1 MSTKVEAFQTLGK
14 KIEEFVRPA
23 TFPIAIKLIRSAA
36 EIPPGGKRPKAGLE
50 VETFLCQNFRMVRTY
65 GWTMA
70 IMQEDCCCKLAR
82 MIFGWDPP
90 TEESARWGD
99 QFSVGLYASDLETSG
114 KVREHLH
121 LLNNEFAGVVLSPL
135 TRTRTEPDV
144 IFVYCMPAQAMR
156 LIQAYLYFKGGVMQF
171 TAAGRMGSCHEG
183 IAKTF
188 LTEEPQL
195 VLLGNGDRVW
205 GGADD
210 AEVMFS
216 IPKSKSELIVNGLEA
231 THKAGLRYPIPKY
244 MNYTPGFQ
252 ASFAKEAQ
260 KRAGGTL
267 VKEP

>member
-1 MSTKVEAFQTLGK
+1 MMEDFQTFGK
-14 KIEEFVRPA
+14 KIEELVRPA
-23 TFPIAIKLIRSAA
+23 TFPIAIKLIRSEA
-36 EIPPGGKRPKAGLE
+36 EIPPGSKRPRTDLS

-70 IMQEDCCCKLAR
+70 VMQDDCCCKLAR
-82 MIFGWDPP
+82 TILGWDPP
-90 TEESARWGD
+90 SEESDKWGD
-99 QFSVGLYASDLETSG
+99 QFSVGLYASDPETSG

-135 TRTRTEPDV
+135 TRTRMEPDV
-144 IFVYCMPAQAMR
+144 IFVYCLPAQAMR
-156 LIQAYLYFKGGVMQF
+156 LIQAYLYFQGGVMQF

-188 LTEEPQL
+188 LTGEPQL
-195 VLLGNGDRVW
+195 VLLGNGDRIW

-216 IPKSKSELIVNGLEA
+216 IPGSKCELIVRGLEA
-231 THKAGLRYPIPKY
+231 THKGGLRYPIPKY

-252 ASFAKEAQ
+252 ASFAREAQ
-260 KRAGGTL
+260 RKAGGTL
-267 VKEP
+267 VKAP

>member
-1 MSTKVEAFQTLGK
+1 MVDDFQSAGK

-23 TFPIAIKLIRSAA
+23 TFPIAVKLIRSEA
-36 EIPPGGKRPKAGLE
+36 EIPPGSRRPKADLA

-70 IMQEDCCCKLAR
+70 VLQEDCCCKLAR
-82 MIFGWDPP
+82 TIFGWDPP
-90 TEESARWGD
+90 SDESTRWGEE
-99 QFSVGLYASDLETSG
+99 FSVGLYANDPETAG
-114 KVREHLH
+114 RVREHLH
-121 LLNNEFAGVVLSPL
+121 MLDNEFIGVVLSPL
-135 TRTRTEPDV
+135 TRTRFEPDV

-156 LIQAYLYFKGGVMQF
+156 LIQAYLYFKGGVMPF
-171 TAAGRMGSCHEG
+171 TSQGKMGSCHEG

-188 LTEEPQL
+188 LTDEPQL
-195 VLLGNGDRVW
+195 VLLGNGDRIW

-216 IPKSKSELIVNGLEA
+216 IPASKCELIVRGLEA

-252 ASFAKEAQ
+252 ASFAGAAE
-260 KRAGGTL
+260 KRSGGTL
-267 VKEP
+267 VKGHD